1 VKQLSILLL
10 ELKQSSED
18 QIETDCDHILS
29 PLLCSLDESFEL
41 FSQSAE
47 KTVLKRILK
56 SLWKIL
62 LQTIEKHVVLP
73 SGLFRIFFDLV
84 TYWNQT
90 RNRNETYIKL
100 KVTLFSTLAVEHLK
114 WAKRLDP
121 TWKHLPCPVHFQLVY
136 QALHYSQGKT
146 KGSVVSSDNFKTI
159 KYYLKFLSKQ
169 SNIGDG
175 IKNIGTVSLFCNG
188 VCNWKYENLFSLGG
202 NGTQKELSE

>member
-1 VKQLSILLL
+1 MKQLSILLL

-73 SGLFRIFFDLV
+73 SGLFLIFFDRE
-84 TYWNQT
+84 T
-90 RNRNETYIKL
+90 RRGIEMKL
-100 KVTLFSTLAVEHLK
+100 
-114 WAKRLDP
+114 
-121 TWKHLPCPVHFQLVY
+121 
-136 QALHYSQGKT
+136 
-146 KGSVVSSDNFKTI
+146 I
-159 KYYLKFLSKQ
+159 
-169 SNIGDG
+169 
-175 IKNIGTVSLFCNG
+175 
-188 VCNWKYENLFSLGG
+188 
-202 NGTQKELSE
+202 

>member
-1 VKQLSILLL
+1 MGGNDLHENAQTILNELQNKLINRLDQLAAIFGESFLPRITEGEITKHHNHKSNSYLGVKQLSILLL

-73 SGLFRIFFDLV
+73 SGLFSSLL
-84 TYWNQT
+84 TY
-90 RNRNETYIKL
+90 
-100 KVTLFSTLAVEHLK
+100 
-114 WAKRLDP
+114 
-121 TWKHLPCPVHFQLVY
+121 
-136 QALHYSQGKT
+136 
-146 KGSVVSSDNFKTI
+146 
-159 KYYLKFLSKQ
+159 
-169 SNIGDG
+169 
-175 IKNIGTVSLFCNG
+175 
-188 VCNWKYENLFSLGG
+188 
-202 NGTQKELSE
+202 